1 MECGDKHLGYWTV
14 SNDENA
20 DITVTPFAAGRRLK
34 VVMDGDEKSAVVISQ
49 EELAFASGT
58 PYRFSFNVESDA
70 DNTMTVNIGGHAYTV
85 DIKANEKKDFAV
97 EIPSNTEYA
106 NNDISITFG
115 TNGTTWIDN
124 VFLLKKK
131 EILLT

>member
-14 SNDENA
+14 SNDEN
-20 DITVTPFAAGRRLK
+20 
-34 VVMDGDEKSAVVISQ
+34 
-49 EELAFASGT
+49 
-58 PYRFSFNVESDA
+58 A

-115 TNGTTWIDN
+115 TTWIDN